1 LEELMPQDQFTERL
15 LHPHSPEDL
24 LYAQLSVIAD
34 PRRQKS
40 VIYPLRDVLFIALCA
55 MLSGAEAFTE
65 FQDFGDTRED
75 WLKERMDL
83 ENGPPSHD
91 TFRNVF
97 ALVAPEQFN
106 QFFIR
111 WTQGLCK
118 HEGAEVIAIDGKSLR
133 GSSKTQAVHLVNA
146 WACENNLILGQLK
159 TDKKSN
165 EITAIPALLKQLAIK
180 GSIITIDAMGTQK
193 EIARE
198 VDDAG
203 ASYVFSLK
211 KNHPKLFKEVC
222 NLMDKPGGEQESDYF
237 ESTETGHGRS
247 EVRRHWIT
255 ADIGSLIHGEEWAGL
270 CSVGKIQRV
279 RKVQGEES
287 TTEEHYYLCSIEADA
302 SLLATCARKH
312 WEVENKLHWTLDVT
326 FGEDACQVRED
337 TAATNLSLLRKMA
350 LNVLRHDKS
359 KGSMRA
365 KRKRAGWNVGFLE
378 EILGFTHA

>member
-1 LEELMPQDQFTERL
+1 
-15 LHPHSPEDL
+15 
-24 LYAQLSVIAD
+24 
-34 PRRQKS
+34 
-40 VIYPLRDVLFIALCA
+40 
-55 MLSGAEAFTE
+55 
-65 FQDFGDTRED
+65 
-75 WLKERMDL
+75 
-83 ENGPPSHD
+83 
-91 TFRNVF
+91 VF

-106 QFFIR
+106 RFFIR

-118 HEGAEVIAIDGKSLR
+118 HEGGEVIAIDGKSLR

-165 EITAIPALLKQLAIK
+165 EITAIPELLKQLAIK

-193 EIARE
+193 EIAQE
-198 VDDAG
+198 VDNAG

-211 KNHPKLFKEVC
+211 KNHPKLFKEVFE
-222 NLMDKPGGEQESDYF
+222 LLDASGGAKDMDCF

-255 ADIGSLIHGEEWAGL
+255 SNIGSLSQRGDWAGL

-279 RKVQGEES
+279 RKVQGEKP
-287 TTEEHYYLCSIEADA
+287 TTEQHYYLCSIEADA

-312 WEVENKLHWTLDVT
+312 WEVENKVHWTLDVT
-326 FGEDACQVRED
+326 FGEDSCQVREE
-337 TAATNLSLLRKMA
+337 TAATNLSLLRKMV
-350 LNVLRHDKS
+350 LNILRQDES
-359 KGSMRA
+359 KGSMRS

-378 EILGFTHA
+378 GILGFTRA